1 MMKRWWLWKAE
12 VTRVEL
18 VFVLFVLFMFRCFVI
33 QEEESGVDRRFG
45 SLLLSLIVFSHVG
58 VAFSIDVYPCGFFPR
73 RSSFTFYDWSI
84 VFFSEVEVELNIR

>member
-33 QEEESGVDRRFG
+33 QEEESGVD
-45 SLLLSLIVFSHVG
+45 
-58 VAFSIDVYPCGFFPR
+58 
-73 RSSFTFYDWSI
+73 
-84 VFFSEVEVELNIR
+84 